1 MLINHFILRF
11 LMLTRLRNVSFS
23 VLRKRNT
30 KYWKHFE
37 SFDNSTSKWDQLHF
51 EEINMKS
58 FQVFVFCLVIS
69 FPFNK
74 GITSYVLPNANNVR
88 DCAVIVQGT
97 SGFIVNDN
105 PAYPGSLGKLITE
118 HIVKEYF
125 DCVRLNFR
133 LNGQKISQ
141 LTKEILQLKNR

>member
-1 MLINHFILRF
+1 
-11 LMLTRLRNVSFS
+11 
-23 VLRKRNT
+23 
-30 KYWKHFE
+30 
-37 SFDNSTSKWDQLHF
+37 
-51 EEINMKS
+51 MKS

-105 PAYPGSLGKLITE
+105 PAFPGSLGKLVTT
-118 HIVKEYF
+118 HTAKEYF
-125 DCVRLNFR
+125 DCVRQNFR
-133 LNGQKISQ
+133 LNGQAISQ
-141 LTKEILQLKNR
+141 LMKEILQLKNR